1 MLRQNLSFR
10 IPIWG
15 ATGPR
20 GHHAHAVAGMVTV
33 NGLPRLSLLSMLPHD
48 FTRRREEAVQGVLA
62 APSPTVRSVA
72 AGHPSGRGITSVHGR
87 LAGRFSATCAAA
99 EGNVKGVGFPII
111 ESLRK
116 SLENNETW
124 HVVIRRRGL
133 RVTELGKRFCQI
145 CVISHDQKG
154 LPTQKHT

>member
-1 MLRQNLSFR
+1 MTLC
-10 IPIWG
+10 
-15 ATGPR
+15 
-20 GHHAHAVAGMVTV
+20 AGSEETPGGV
-33 NGLPRLSLLSMLPHD
+33 
-48 FTRRREEAVQGVLA
+48 EEASAQGM
-62 APSPTVRSVA
+62 RQ
-72 AGHPSGRGITSVHGR
+72 
-87 LAGRFSATCAAA
+87 A

-154 LPTQKHT
+154 LPTQKHA